1 MALAEAAMISSTIL
15 LLLVFY
21 FYVAYRISKNRPVP
35 PIEWPI
41 IRMLPSVVANLSK
54 MHDYAAALLLSELGN
69 TLTARGPAS
78 SGMRLVIT
86 CDPANVRH
94 ILASSSHGNYPKGPE
109 FAEIFDVFGGGFF
122 TVDGERWRRERAKID
137 GFIREPRLVASM
149 ASSCR
154 DKVRDCLL
162 PLLAS
167 AAGAGRPV
175 EMRDVASRLMFDVT
189 AMGVFGVDPGYL
201 PVSGGPPEMP
211 PAHAAAAI
219 DTVMEVAV
227 FRHVVPASW
236 WKAMRRLNVGPERR
250 LAAAHAVLLGFASE
264 MMETR
269 KKKATTTTTHSD
281 AMDITSYYLSDPD
294 HYNADQNLLRA
305 MLVNFMIAG
314 RDTIGTVL
322 PWFFYSLATNQH
334 VVAGIRQELAPIAAA
349 AAAASRSRGNDAG
362 AAVMFEPDD
371 TKPLVYLQAAL
382 LEALR
387 LYPPVAMERKT
398 VAAADVLPS
407 GHRVWAGDAILVHL
421 YSMGRMESVWGED
434 CREYRPD
441 RWLTGDG
448 GQQKLR
454 HVPSHNFPAFNAGPR
469 MCPGKSIAMTEM
481 KTVAAAVVWN
491 FDVEVAV
498 EGQAVEPTM
507 SATLRMKNGLML
519 KVKKR
524 TYVDAPV

>member
-201 PVSGGPPEMP
+201 P
-211 PAHAAAAI
+211 
-219 DTVMEVAV
+219 
-227 FRHVVPASW
+227 
-236 WKAMRRLNVGPERR
+236 
-250 LAAAHAVLLGFASE
+250 